1 MLNISKNSIN
11 PKVVTE
17 HFQSFQQTSLSG
29 SHRMFQRWLIGILI
43 TVILILFLPWT
54 QNVQADGKVTTL
66 RPSERPQVIT
76 TAIGGMIDTWY
87 VQEGQ
92 LVKKGD
98 TIVHITE
105 VKTDY
110 FDPDLVNRTQE
121 QVFAKEG
128 AIRAYNSKAVA
139 LDDQI
144 RALHLEW
151 QNKRGQLENKVRQMA
166 FKITADSAAVVQSE
180 LDADIARQRLVRTQE
195 LYDAGIKSL
204 TELEEKRL
212 KVQETAAKVITNRNK
227 LAESQNELANTKLA
241 LSTAEYEY
249 HQKVAKAQSD
259 RFATL
264 SSLHE
269 AEAGAS
275 KLRIQTAN
283 YAQRNNMYFI
293 TAPQDGYI
301 TQAIKAGLGEIVKEG
316 DPILTIMPANYELA
330 VEMYVQPMDLPLITT
345 GQEVRFI
352 FDGWPAFVFSGW
364 PGQSFGT
371 FSGNVVAI
379 DNNISPNGSYRI
391 LVSPKLA
398 QDSMEWPRALR
409 PGSGARGIALLND
422 VPVWYEIWRQ
432 LNGFPPDFYARNK
445 TEKEPKMKAPA
456 KSIK

>member
-11 PKVVTE
+11 PKVATQE
-17 HFQSFQQTSLSG
+17 FRSFQETGLSG
-29 SHRMFQRWLIGILI
+29 AHRMFQRWLLGTLI
-43 TVILILFLPWT
+43 TVILLLFLPWT

-76 TAIGGMIDTWY
+76 SAIGGMIDSWY
-87 VQEGQ
+87 VREGQ
-92 LVKKGD
+92 LVRKGD
-98 TIVHITE
+98 TIVHISE

-121 QVFAKEG
+121 QVVAKEG
-128 AIRAYNSKAVA
+128 AIQAYNSKAVA
-139 LDDQI
+139 LEDQI

-151 QNKRGQLENKVRQMA
+151 ENKSGQLANKVSQMI
-166 FKITADSAAVVQSE
+166 FKITSDSAAVAQSR
-180 LDADIARQRLVRTQE
+180 LDADIARQRLIRTQE
-195 LYDAGIKSL
+195 LYNAGIKSL

-212 KVQETAAKVITNRNK
+212 KVQETEAKVISNENK
-227 LAESQNELANTKLA
+227 LAESRNELGNTRLA
-241 LSTAEYEY
+241 LRTAEYEY

-259 RFATL
+259 RFSTISTL
-264 SSLHE
+264 RE

-283 YAQRNNMYFI
+283 YAQRNRMYYI

-330 VEMYVQPMDLPLITT
+330 VEIYVKPMDLPLITLD
-345 GQEVRFI
+345 QEVRFI

-371 FSGNVVAI
+371 YQGKVVAI
-379 DNNISPNGSYRI
+379 DNNISPNGNYRI
-391 LVSPKLA
+391 LVAPVE
-398 QDSMEWPRALR
+398 QEGREQWPQALR
-409 PGSGARGIALLND
+409 PGSGARGIALLHN

-432 LNGFPPDFYARNK
+432 LNGFPPDFYARNEK
-445 TEKEPKMKAPA
+445 AKEPKLKAPA

>member
-11 PKVVTE
+11 PQVATQR
-17 HFQSFQQTSLSG
+17 FRSFQETHLSG
-29 SHRMFQRWLIGILI
+29 AHRIFQRWLLALLI
-43 TVILILFLPWT
+43 VVILILFLPWT

-76 TAIGGMIDTWY
+76 TAIGGMIDTWF

-151 QNKRGQLENKVRQMA
+151 ENKRGQLENKVQQMG
-166 FKITADSAAVVQSE
+166 FKISADSAALAQSE
-180 LDADIARQRLVRTQE
+180 VDADIARQRLQRTQE
-195 LYDAGIKSL
+195 LYDDGIKSL

-227 LAESQNELANTKLA
+227 LAQSRNELSNTRLA

-249 HQKVAKAQSD
+249 HQKVAKARSD

-283 YAQRNNMYFI
+283 YAQRNQMYFI

-316 DPILTIMPANYELA
+316 DAILTIMPANYELA
-330 VEMYVQPMDLPLITT
+330 VEMFIKPMDLPLVTM

-371 FSGNVVAI
+371 YQGKVVAI
-379 DNNISPNGSYRI
+379 DNNISSNGNYRI
-391 LVSPKLA
+391 LVAPEK
-398 QDSMEWPRALR
+398 EGEVWPRALR
-409 PGSGARGIALLND
+409 PGSGARGIALLNN

-432 LNGFPPDFYARNK
+432 LNGFPPDFYDQGKA
-445 TEKEPKMKAPA
+445 EKEPKLKVPA
-456 KSIK
+456 KNIK